1 MHWFQKRKAN
11 KTSVSRE
18 NPNKTSV
25 SRENLTTTTTNKVLS
40 NQQNNQHQQGSIF
53 TFPNTA
59 SRESASSSPPTSA
72 ISAQHQHL
80 QQSET
85 FTEPPSVSQHR
96 PGHSL
101 GKNSVT
107 VEVDHSSTNMAKTNK
122 AKVSKGFEAINT
134 LLMSVVGQQRATLET
149 KKNPITDDYQIS
161 SNVLGLGINGK
172 VVQVTSKNPE
182 DKQKYALK
190 VLKDNVKSRREVE
203 LHWRSSAC
211 LHIVNI
217 KDVFENTHKGQKCLL
232 VVMECM
238 EGGELFSRIQEK
250 QAFNERGTYLLLMK
264 IVEILLIR
272 VIH

>member
-1 MHWFQKRKAN
+1 MMKNFRNISKN
-11 KTSVSRE
+11 VSLSLYTHLFSKSISSSSDPAGVAAAE
-18 NPNKTSV
+18 I
-25 SRENLTTTTTNKVLS
+25 LS
-40 NQQNNQHQQGSIF
+40 NH
-53 TFPNTA
+53 
-59 SRESASSSPPTSA
+59 
-72 ISAQHQHL
+72 
-80 QQSET
+80 QSET
-85 FTEPPSVSQHR
+85 LTEPPSVS
-96 PGHSL
+96 
-101 GKNSVT
+101 VT
-107 VEVDHSSTNMAKTNK
+107 VEVDSHTSTSNTTNMKSTSNK

-232 VVMECM
+232 VVMEW
-238 EGGELFSRIQEK
+238 
-250 QAFNERGTYLLLMK
+250 
-264 IVEILLIR
+264 
-272 VIH
+272 

>member
-1 MHWFQKRKAN
+1 MLTWSLTLYQSFQK
-11 KTSVSRE
+11 
-18 NPNKTSV
+18 
-25 SRENLTTTTTNKVLS
+25 
-40 NQQNNQHQQGSIF
+40 HSI
-53 TFPNTA
+53 
-59 SRESASSSPPTSA
+59 SSPTES
-72 ISAQHQHL
+72 SHH
-80 QQSET
+80 QSET
-85 FTEPPSVSQHR
+85 FTEPPV
-96 PGHSL
+96 
-101 GKNSVT
+101 SVT
-107 VEVDHSSTNMAKTNK
+107 VEVDHSSTNMKTNK

-149 KKNPITDDYQIS
+149 KKNPITDEYQIS

-232 VVMECM
+232 VVMEW
-238 EGGELFSRIQEK
+238 
-250 QAFNERGTYLLLMK
+250 
-264 IVEILLIR
+264 
-272 VIH
+272 

>member
-1 MHWFQKRKAN
+1 MKS
-11 KTSVSRE
+11 TS
-18 NPNKTSV
+18 
-25 SRENLTTTTTNKVLS
+25 
-40 NQQNNQHQQGSIF
+40 
-53 TFPNTA
+53 
-59 SRESASSSPPTSA
+59 
-72 ISAQHQHL
+72 
-80 QQSET
+80 
-85 FTEPPSVSQHR
+85 
-96 PGHSL
+96 
-101 GKNSVT
+101 
-107 VEVDHSSTNMAKTNK
+107 NK

-232 VVMECM
+232 VVMEW
-238 EGGELFSRIQEK
+238 
-250 QAFNERGTYLLLMK
+250 
-264 IVEILLIR
+264 
-272 VIH
+272 